1 MSSPSFAVMKPVYS
15 RMWASSQIIPSR
27 LPAIQRAARL
37 ILSNKDRYEKV
48 EKALGVPW
56 YLVGCLHL
64 REAGCNFH
72 CHLHNGD
79 PLSARTYHVPAGRPL
94 TGSPPF
100 TWEESATDALTMRG
114 LDKVDWKT
122 DTIERVG
129 YEAEGYNGWGY
140 AFKHR
145 LSPYDFSGMD
155 DPSRPGWQEAATGKY
170 IRDHVFD
177 PSVIDRQ
184 PGVLSVLKVMSEL
197 DPTILAHSG
206 ASRPVTSTNISSGVA
221 ADNRPQK
228 PKQEPQASPPVR
240 SSGPSA
246 TVGHGTYPQGL
257 LGAILAVISAI
268 FKVFS

>member
-1 MSSPSFAVMKPVYS
+1 MKPVYS
-15 RMWASSQIIPSR
+15 RMWASAAILPSR
-27 LPAIQRAARL
+27 LPDIQRAARL

-64 REAGCNFH
+64 REAGCNFK

-79 PLSARTYHVPAGRPL
+79 PLTGKTFHVPAGRPS
-94 TGSPPF
+94 GNPPF
-100 TWEESATDALTMRG
+100 TWEYSAADALKLRG
-114 LDKVDWKT
+114 LDKITDWS
-122 DTIERVG
+122 IERVG

-155 DPSRPGWQEAATGKY
+155 DPDRPGWQEAATGKY

-177 PSVIDRQ
+177 GSVIDKQ
-184 PGVLSVLKVMSEL
+184 PGVMSVLKVMATL
-197 DPTILAHSG
+197 DPTILAHAG
-206 ASRPVTSTNISSGVA
+206 APKPQTV
-221 ADNRPQK
+221 PQK
-228 PKQEPQASPPVR
+228 PQQEAQGSPPV
-240 SSGPSA
+240 SSPKAPA
-246 TVGHGTYPQGL
+246 TPEPQTYPSGL
-257 LGAILAVISAI
+257 AGAIWAVISAI